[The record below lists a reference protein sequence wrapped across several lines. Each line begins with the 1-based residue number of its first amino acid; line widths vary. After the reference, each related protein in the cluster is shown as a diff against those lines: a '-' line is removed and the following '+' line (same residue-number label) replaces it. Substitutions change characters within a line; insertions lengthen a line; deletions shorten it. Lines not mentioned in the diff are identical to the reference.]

1 MSDYVNFS
9 LFLLSFILVGLV
21 WNQIFAPLRKNE
33 SFRNYLRARSVFHLF
48 LLFLVLVGFLSFKH

>member
-9 LFLLSFILVGLV
+9 LFILSFILAGLF

-33 SFRNYLRARSVFHLF
+33 SFRNYLRASSLF
-48 LLFLVLVGFLSFKH
+48 RLFTKL